1 MTESLEDLYQRL
13 EDARIA
19 KERADRL
26 INQIESEIAERL
38 ENLKECG

>member
-1 MTESLEDLYQRL
+1 MTDSLESLYEEL
-13 EDARIA
+13 ESARIA

-38 ENLKECG
+38 KNLKECG